1 MLDRLKAED
10 RITWEMALL
19 SLHCGLRAS
28 EIFNLTWGAVDFD
41 KGLLTIKD
49 SKNSRTRHAYMTATV
64 KDMLLQK
71 EIGKPSEQIYPS
83 VKGGKTR
90 EAPGTFERV
99 VADLG
104 LNEGHTD
111 RRDKLVFHSLR
122 HTFASWLVQSG
133 ISLYEVRDRL
143 GHKSISMTERYSHL
157 APEAGRGTVAV
168 LENFLKET
176 PEHGQAEKD
185 GSGAL

>member
-1 MLDRLKAED
+1 
-10 RITWEMALL
+10 
-19 SLHCGLRAS
+19 
-28 EIFNLTWGAVDFD
+28 
-41 KGLLTIKD
+41 
-49 SKNSRTRHAYMTATV
+49 
-64 KDMLLQK
+64 
-71 EIGKPSEQIYPS
+71 

-99 VADLG
+99 VTDLG

-133 ISLYEVRDRL
+133 ISLYEVKERL

-157 APEAGRGTVAV
+157 APGAGRESVQVIEG
-168 LENFLKET
+168 FSKQ
-176 PEHGQAEKD
+176 PERLNQNESVKIQ
-185 GSGAL
+185 S